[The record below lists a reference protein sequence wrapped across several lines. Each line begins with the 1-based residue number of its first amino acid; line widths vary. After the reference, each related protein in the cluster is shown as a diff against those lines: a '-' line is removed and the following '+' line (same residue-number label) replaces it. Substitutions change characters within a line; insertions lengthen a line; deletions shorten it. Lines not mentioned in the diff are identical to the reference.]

1 MTSDRDMQAV
11 KSEYLV
17 YPAGRY
23 QQYENKI
30 QKAAKIVKFV
40 RRHRIAFAAALLAL
54 AAVFFCLTYC
64 MGIFTQD
71 IECADLIYGEEM
83 QFSAKAFLTDVR
95 FEYAVSGSD
104 SWTDTAPVIPG
115 EYDIRAVSENLY
127 GKERYSGTASFTFYA
142 RDTVIDIPDTSCEYG
157 DLNDEFLE
165 NITRASNLADGDE
178 LTDMVFSV
186 ESESWKK
193 ATVYLAEYRIVN
205 AEGNDVTASYNGT
218 TSEGNITVDP
228 RNVTIYTDTVTKV
241 YDGTPIEKPEY
252 SFKKG
257 SLAEGDELQIH
268 FRAMPTNAG
277 TYSATPDNYAILNA
291 DDEDVTNR
299 YNIRF
304 VYGVITI
311 EPRKLTF
318 STGSAEKVYDGK
330 PLTDPEWE
338 LVSGTLVDGHV
349 LTAEAIGKRT
359 VAGTGDNTLDVTIVD
374 EKGRYVADNYEIIV
388 KYGTLTITPITLKFE
403 TDSAE
408 KVYDGQPLQAPGY
421 KFVSGELLP
430 GHTMKCRT
438 NGWITDAGE
447 GKNRLSVTIFNEHG
461 DDVTYHGYR
470 IEVDEGTLKITP
482 RPITVTSESAQK
494 LFDGTPLTAH
504 SCKVTEGSLVN
515 GHTVKGYYKG
525 SQTEVGESPNN
536 FFISVNNVNNAATGY
551 TSNYAI
557 TYVYGTLKVLPN
569 PNYNPDDMPNGNGN
583 GEGGTL
589 IQGGGGGGGGVG
601 GSGNGDGEGGF
612 DVIVGGSTG
621 ISFPNNDGYERIYA
635 NVKLSGNGAYPFTAY
650 LRATSYGKYTGS
662 GFDAATDYNIS
673 YISPLD
679 YIGRTAESSENPLW
693 TMHVERLSGC
703 PVLIPYYSY
712 DSSMFGTSDSYF
724 RSDINEYDYPFVKL
738 TDNVEEMQK
747 YIHGAFYTE
756 VQNYTNYVY
765 AEYLQIPEYTRSELI
780 RIGEENGIYNST
792 NKYALAA
799 KIQKYIRNAGS
810 YNLEGEEY
818 PAGVDI
824 AVYFLDVAKEGVC
837 QHFAAAA
844 TMMYRAYGIPA
855 RYVTGFAVNVEPNT
869 TVSVSTMDAHA
880 WVEIYFEN
888 LGWVPVEVTGS
899 GTGVAGTKIE
909 LTVNAYS
916 ATKEYDGKIFSEW
929 NSEKVVITK
938 GMLLPGHTMKV
949 ELMEGRYHTTPGV
962 YQNEIVSA
970 KIYDSTGTDVTNKY
984 YKLKLVDGEMVI
996 RKRNIVIQLG
1006 SASKKYDGTPLK
1018 CEEWRLVSGT
1028 LLPNTDIF
1036 VETSSQI
1043 TDVGKILNAI
1053 MHVYVYET
1061 KNGVTT
1067 DVSSCYEITVLTG
1080 YLEITE

>member
-1 MTSDRDMQAV
+1 MTSERDMQAV
-11 KSEYLV
+11 KSEYVV

-30 QKAAKIVKFV
+30 QRIAKVIKFV
-40 RRHRIAFAAALLAL
+40 RRHRIAFAVTFLTL
-54 AAVFFCLTYC
+54 AAVFFCFTYC

-83 QFSAKAFLTDVR
+83 QLSAKAFLTDIR

-127 GKERYSGTASFTFYA
+127 GKERYSGTASFTLYT
-142 RDTVIDIPDTSCEYG
+142 RDAEIDIPDTFCEYG
-157 DLNDEFLE
+157 DLNQEFLKT
-165 NITRASNLADGDE
+165 ITQTSNLAKGDR
-178 LTDMVFSV
+178 LTDMVFSI

-193 ATVYLAEYRIVN
+193 ATVSLTEYKIVN
-205 AEGNDVTASYNGT
+205 AEGADVTFAYNIT
-218 TSEGNITVDP
+218 PSEGNITVNP
-228 RNVTIYTDTVTKV
+228 RNVTIYTDTITKV

-252 SFKKG
+252 SFKNG
-257 SLAEGDELQIH
+257 SLAEGDELRVN

-277 TYSATPDNYAILNA
+277 IYSATPDNYNILNA
-291 DDEDVTNR
+291 EGEDVTNR
-299 YNIRF
+299 YNLKF

-318 STGSAEKVYDGK
+318 TTGSAEKVYDGK
-330 PLTDPEWE
+330 PLTNPEWE
-338 LVSGTLVDGHV
+338 LVDGTLADGHV
-349 LTAEAIGKRT
+349 LTAEAIGNRT
-359 VAGTGDNTLDVTIVD
+359 IAGTGDNTLDVTIVD

-388 KYGTLTITPITLKFE
+388 KYGALTITPITLKFE

-408 KVYDGQPLQAPGY
+408 KVYDGQPLQASGY
-421 KFVSGELLP
+421 KFISGELLP
-430 GHTMKCRT
+430 GHTMQCRT

-447 GKNRLSVTIFNEHG
+447 GKNRLSVTIFNENG
-461 DDVTYHGYR
+461 DDITYHGYR
-470 IEVDEGTLKITP
+470 IEVDEGTLKVTP

-504 SCKVTEGSLVN
+504 SCEVTEGSLVN
-515 GHTVKGYYKG
+515 GHIVKGYYKG

-536 FFISVNNVNNAATGY
+536 FFISVNSVSDATTGY
-551 TSNYAI
+551 ASNYAI

-569 PNYNPDDMPNGNGN
+569 PNYNPDDMPNENGN
-583 GEGGTL
+583 GGNGGTI
-589 IQGGGGGGGGVG
+589 IQGGGGGSGE
-601 GSGNGDGEGGF
+601 SGNGDGEGGF
-612 DVIVGGSTG
+612 DYIVGGATG
-621 ISFPNNDGYERIYA
+621 IGFPDNNGYERIYA
-635 NVKLSGNGAYPFTAY
+635 KVKLTSQGVQPFTAY

-662 GFDAATDYNIS
+662 GFDAALDYNIS

-693 TMHVERLSGC
+693 TMHIERLSGC

-724 RSDINEYDYPFVKL
+724 RSEIYNYDYHFVKL

-792 NKYALAA
+792 DKYALAA
-799 KIQKYIRNAGS
+799 KIQKYVRNAGA
-810 YNLEGEEY
+810 YNLYGEEY

-869 TVSVSTMDAHA
+869 TVSVTTMDAHA

-929 NSEKVVITK
+929 NSEKVVITN
-938 GMLLPGHTMKV
+938 GMLLPGHTMTV

-970 KIYDSTGTDVTNKY
+970 KVYDSTGTDVTNKY

-1028 LLPNTDIF
+1028 VLPNTEIF

-1043 TDVGKILNAI
+1043 TDVGKILNNTKN
-1053 MHVYVYET
+1053 VYVYET

-1067 DVSSCYEITVLTG
+1067 DVSSCYEITVIRG

>member
-127 GKERYSGTASFTFYA
+127 GKERYSGTSSFTFYA

-165 NITRASNLADGDE
+165 NITRVSNLADGDK

-257 SLAEGDELQIH
+257 SLAEGDELQIF

-277 TYSATPDNYAILNA
+277 TYSATPDNYTIFNS
-291 DDEDVTNR
+291 DGEDVTNR

-318 STGSAEKVYDGK
+318 TTGSAEKVYDGK

-338 LVSGTLVDGHV
+338 LVSGTVAEGHV

-359 VAGTGDNTLDVTIVD
+359 IAGTGDNTLDVTIVD

-403 TDSAE
+403 TDSAK

-421 KFVSGELLP
+421 KLVSGELLP
-430 GHTMKCRT
+430 GHTMQCRT
-438 NGWITDAGE
+438 NGWITNAGE
-447 GKNRLSVTIFNEHG
+447 GKNTLYVNISNERG

-482 RPITVTSESAQK
+482 RPITVTSDSAQK

-515 GHTVKGYYKG
+515 GHTIKGFYKG
-525 SQTEVGESPNN
+525 SQTEVGESANN
-536 FFISVNNVNNAATGY
+536 FFISVNGVSDATTSY
-551 TSNYAI
+551 ASNYAI

-569 PNYNPDDMPNGNGN
+569 PNYNPGDMPNGNGN
-583 GEGGTL
+583 NNNGNNNGNNNNGDNHNGGNGL
-589 IQGGGGGGGGVG
+589 
-601 GSGNGDGEGGF
+601 NGDGTDGSMF
-612 DVIVGGSTG
+612 DVGGATG
-621 ISFPNNDGYERIYA
+621 IGFPNNDGHERIYA
-635 NVKLSGNGAYPFTAY
+635 KVTLTNPEISEFRAY
-650 LRATSYGKYTGS
+650 LRATSYGDYNGS
-662 GFDAATDYNIS
+662 GFDAATN
-673 YISPLD
+673 YIDRVSALN
-679 YIGRTAESSENPLW
+679 YIGLAAEKDFHPVL
-693 TMHVERLSGC
+693 TMHIERLSGC
-703 PVLIPYYSY
+703 PVIIPYYSC
-712 DSSMFGTSDSYF
+712 DTSIFGAEDSYS
-724 RSDINEYDYPFVKL
+724 RMEIYDYYYDFVRL

-747 YIHGAFYTE
+747 YIHGEFAVEMQSYSK
-756 VQNYTNYVY
+756 YVY
-765 AEYLQIPEYTRSELI
+765 EEYLQIPEYTKQELL
-780 RIGEENGIYNST
+780 RIGKEHGIYET
-792 NKYALAA
+792 DDEFALAA
-799 KIQKYIRNAGS
+799 QIQRYVQNAGR
-810 YNLEGEEY
+810 YNLYGNDY
-818 PAGVDI
+818 PEGVDV

-844 TMMYRAYGIPA
+844 TMMFRAYGIPA
-855 RYVTGFAVNVEPNT
+855 RYVTGFAVDLQSEA
-869 TVSVSTMDAHA
+869 TVYVSGKEAHA
-880 WVEIYFEN
+880 WVEVYFDF
-888 LGWVPVEVTGS
+888 LGWIPVEVTGYGEGAPNS
-899 GTGVAGTKIE
+899 KME
-909 LTVNAYS
+909 LIVNAYS

-938 GMLLPGHTMKV
+938 GNLLPGHTMKV
-949 ELMEGRYHTTPGV
+949 SLAEGRYNIAPGV
-962 YQNEIVSA
+962 YENRITDIR
-970 KIYDSTGTDVTNKY
+970 IYDADGNDVTDRDYSLRIVNGQMTIK
-984 YKLKLVDGEMVI
+984 K
-996 RKRNIVIQLG
+996 RKIVIQLE